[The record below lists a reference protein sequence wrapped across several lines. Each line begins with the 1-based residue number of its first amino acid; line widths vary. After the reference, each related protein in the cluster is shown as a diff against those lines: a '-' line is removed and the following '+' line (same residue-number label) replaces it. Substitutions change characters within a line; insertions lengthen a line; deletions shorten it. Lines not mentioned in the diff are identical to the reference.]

1 MLNIKSLAIATD
13 GSYKRLAVTY
23 DEIDD
28 AGKIINGNVK
38 VNRVVVDENVLHAV
52 STIEDFAKSI
62 ISNN

>member
-23 DEIDD
+23 DEVDD
-28 AGKIINGNVK
+28 TGKVINSNVK
-38 VNRVVVDENVLHAV
+38 VNRVVVDDDVLSAV

-62 ISNN
+62 IKNN

>member
-28 AGKIINGNVK
+28 AGKIINSNVK

-52 STIEDFAKSI
+52 STIENFAKSI

>member
-28 AGKIINGNVK
+28 TGKVINSNVK
-38 VNRVVVDENVLHAV
+38 VNRVVVDDAVLSAV

-62 ISNN
+62 VKNN